1 MMRSVCSVRTGMTSW
16 HDMCRHESV
25 YRIVAGNLIQNSAT
39 CENNIKMDLND
50 KGYEQLQN

>member
-16 HDMCRHESV
+16 HDLCRHESV